1 MARTAFSVRFPAPL
15 ADALD
20 DWAAARQSSRSDLV
34 EALITATTGE
44 DRDEILQVRASGAPT
59 EKLNLRLSPAALA
72 HLAQLA
78 GDLPPADFL
87 RRMVAA
93 ALGFAGQTPAESRGP
108 SSAASSPRAGRRSR
122 VRAVER
128 DNSEDAEFHA
138 PLIGVVVLVLIAALG
153 IVIWLLVRVLAP
165 ASEPPAPSPDPD
177 SRGQLDTGTPD
188 GGGA

>member
-20 DWAAARQSSRSDLV
+20 DWAGARQSSRSDLV
-34 EALITATTGE
+34 EALITATTAE
-44 DRDEILQVRASGAPT
+44 DRAEILQAAVRGAPT

-87 RRMVAA
+87 RRTVSA
-93 ALGFAGQTPAESRGP
+93 ALGFAGQTPAEPRGP

-122 VRAVER
+122 ARAVER
-128 DNSEDAEFHA
+128 ADSEAAVHA

-153 IVIWLLVRVLAP
+153 VVIWLLAQALVR
-165 ASEPPAPSPDPD
+165 ASERPPPSPRPD
-177 SRGQLDTGTPD
+177 SRGQLDTGAPD